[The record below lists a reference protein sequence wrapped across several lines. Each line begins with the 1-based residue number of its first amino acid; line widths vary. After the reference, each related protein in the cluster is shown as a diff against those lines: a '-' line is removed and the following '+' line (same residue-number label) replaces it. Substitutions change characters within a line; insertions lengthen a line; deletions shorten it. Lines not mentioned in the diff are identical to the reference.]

1 MYHDEQVSEQ
11 LLGAVGSDP
20 LARTAQ
26 GLTPLH
32 LAAQQGNAAVVALL
46 ARTPGSSIDAVDLM
60 QRTALHYAAAR
71 GHSPV
76 VLELWARGCNID
88 PVDATGSTGVET
100 CRGTQGT

>member
-1 MYHDEQVSEQ
+1 MSEQ
-11 LLGAVGSDP
+11 LLGAAGSDP

-26 GLTPLH
+26 GLTPMH

-46 ARTPGSSIDAVDLM
+46 ARTPGGSTDAVDLM

-88 PVDATGSTGVET
+88 PVDATGSTGAVV
-100 CRGTQGT
+100 C